1 MRTSQAGIFA
11 AVVVI
16 AIATMAWFNNTT
28 NVQVPAGYAAY
39 VTERPIFGRA
49 SYQAVVVGPSS
60 TGRSWRLYGDL
71 VSITPY
77 SYSELFTG
85 TEALIAK
92 DKLPI
97 TGGAHL
103 VFRIRGSEESIRDYM
118 ERYGGLDEA
127 HTPDQIAKES
137 YDNYIKEPFRT
148 LIREEFA
155 KYEGLAISDHL
166 AEMGK
171 SVNAQLAERLAKTPF
186 EVLQVVIGNAQ
197 PPAKVLEQVAL
208 KVAAAQELERKT
220 TEQQIADMSKNIE
233 KANGEAAGERELAIA
248 EKRADANRALSASLT
263 PELLQYLAI
272 DNLKS
277 AEKVYLQLGANGLP
291 LVGNVVDKST
301 ASAVTAPAP
310 AKQP

>member
-1 MRTSQAGIFA
+1 MRTYHVGI
-11 AVVVI
+11 AVVVVAVVI
-16 AIATMAWFNNTT
+16 AAISWSDNTT

-39 VTERPIFGRA
+39 IVERPIFGRA
-49 SYQAVVVGPSS
+49 NYQGVVVGPSS
-60 TGRSWRLYGDL
+60 TGRAWRLYGDL

-85 TEALIAK
+85 TESLIAK

-103 VFRIRGSEESIRDYM
+103 VFRIRSSEESIRDYM

-155 KYEGLAISDHL
+155 KYDGLSISDHL

-171 SVNAQLAERLAKTPF
+171 NVNAELAERLAKTPF
-186 EVLQVVIGNAQ
+186 EVVQVVIGNAQ

-208 KVAAAQELERKT
+208 KVAAAQELERKA
-220 TEQQIADMSKNIE
+220 TEQQIADTTKNIE

-248 EKRADANRALSASLT
+248 QKRADANRALSASLT

-291 LVGNVVDKST
+291 LVGNVVEKAT
-301 ASAVTAPAP
+301 VAAP
-310 AKQP
+310 KQP